1 MRYRNFSITNVGKVR
16 SANEDNYGE
25 ANTPNGHLFVVCDGM
40 GGHVGGAKA
49 SSIAVASIIE
59 YFQREKHSN
68 IIQAID
74 RAFSFANEQIF
85 ANALSSPEL
94 KGMGTTSVVLI
105 VSGDD
110 CYIGHVG
117 DSRIYLKS
125 NNRLHRVT
133 KDHSFVQTLVDS
145 GVISDDEAES
155 HPNKNQ
161 ILKALGTSSIVEG
174 TICQVPLQV
183 KAGDVFLLC
192 SDGLNGMVNDKGLEM
207 MLQGQNL
214 AQSGEDLIRAALDAG
229 GLDNITATMVAI
241 DENSYLSSKFVDF
254 NPIKK
259 FDASS
264 TQSFMTPPNSTK
276 SSRMLSTKGI
286 VLLSVFVL
294 SIGILGFVFL
304 NGGGGELPK
313 KELGMKNEEVD
324 PKPSEPTELPSNSID
339 VKEPKKNQDPLKEKN
354 ESKKDTENAE
364 KVEKENKEVN
374 EIKEIKDVKENIE
387 VKENKVSNDV
397 KISENNKGK
406 KSKAPEIQYN
416 VKKGDNLGAI
426 VLSYKARYPKLT
438 ESSVISYN
446 QSHNKNYKGVDG
458 EKLETEKIIKEG
470 KVLLIP
476 TE

>member
-1 MRYRNFSITNVGKVR
+1 MRYRNYSITNVGKVR
-16 SANEDNYGE
+16 SANEDNYGD

-74 RAFSFANEQIF
+74 RAFTFANEQIF

-105 VSGDD
+105 ISGDD

-125 NNRLHRVT
+125 NNRLHRIT

-145 GVISDDEAES
+145 GVISDEEAES

-161 ILKALGTSSIVEG
+161 ILKALGTSYVVEG
-174 TICQVPLQV
+174 TICRVPLQV

-214 AQSGEDLIRAALDAG
+214 TQSGEDLIRAALDAG
-229 GLDNITATMVAI
+229 GLDNVTATMVAI
-241 DENSYLSSKFVDF
+241 DENNYTTSKFVDF
-254 NPIKK
+254 NPNKK
-259 FDASS
+259 FDGSS
-264 TQSFMTPPNSTK
+264 TQAFMTSPNTSSKSKIFSTK
-276 SSRMLSTKGI
+276 SI
-286 VLLSVFVL
+286 FLLSVFVIF
-294 SIGILGFVFL
+294 IGIIGYFL
-304 NGGGGELPK
+304 LFKNKSGNDDFDQSKLVK
-313 KELGMKNEEVD
+313 KEIKGEKSIPNENDNAEEVQKEDNKKNE
-324 PKPSEPTELPSNSID
+324 PNS
-339 VKEPKKNQDPLKEKN
+339 
-354 ESKKDTENAE
+354 SKVSGKD
-364 KVEKENKEVN
+364 KSKKENKSSEDGAKFINHKVVKG
-374 EIKEIKDVKENIE
+374 EILGVIIE
-387 VKENKVSNDV
+387 KY
-397 KISENNKGK
+397 IGK
-406 KSKAPEIQYN
+406 
-416 VKKGDNLGAI
+416 
-426 VLSYKARYPKLT
+426 YPKLT
-438 ESSVISYN
+438 ESKIITYN
-446 QSHNKNYKGVDG
+446 QQNNDVYKGENG
-458 EKLETEKIIKEG
+458 EKLETDKTIKEG
-470 KVLLIP
+470 KILLIP